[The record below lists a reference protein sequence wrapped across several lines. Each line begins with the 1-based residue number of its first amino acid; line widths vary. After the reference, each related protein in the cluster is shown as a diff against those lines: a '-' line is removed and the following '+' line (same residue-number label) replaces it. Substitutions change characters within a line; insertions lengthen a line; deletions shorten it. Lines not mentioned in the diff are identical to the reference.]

1 MTWYF
6 PENNFNKERRKE
18 GGKDERKKGRER
30 GSETGRKERKKGKNK
45 MYNQMSPFYS

>member
-1 MTWYF
+1 M
-6 PENNFNKERRKE
+6 RGRKE
-18 GGKDERKKGRER
+18 EREG